1 METFEMLQLK
11 SSISQLVDEFSE
23 KYFDKVD
30 REAVSVN
37 EWMIPEIFEFCE
49 YYVYSLEDIYTAM
62 YYQMSKEIVIRWYEE
77 RDNSI
82 NLKTFYIRNRNK

>member
-1 METFEMLQLK
+1 MLQLK
-11 SSISQLVDEFSE
+11 SSIAQLVDEFSE
-23 KYFDKVD
+23 RYFDKVWW
-30 REAVSVN
+30 EAVGVN

-77 RDNSI
+77 RSWNI